1 MNKVGNVVTGEA
13 YGSVRGKRKEAVK
26 IQKEQIGQQSHICL
40 EILED
45 IMKEV
50 YGELYWS
57 LTNDWEGQLAVKSFS
72 IEGQLESIALVF
84 VSMWVIFDITESK
97 R

>member
-13 YGSVRGKRKEAVK
+13 YCSVRGKRKEAVK

-45 IMKEV
+45 IMKEE
-50 YGELYWS
+50 YGELY
-57 LTNDWEGQLAVKSFS
+57 
-72 IEGQLESIALVF
+72 
-84 VSMWVIFDITESK
+84 
-97 R
+97 